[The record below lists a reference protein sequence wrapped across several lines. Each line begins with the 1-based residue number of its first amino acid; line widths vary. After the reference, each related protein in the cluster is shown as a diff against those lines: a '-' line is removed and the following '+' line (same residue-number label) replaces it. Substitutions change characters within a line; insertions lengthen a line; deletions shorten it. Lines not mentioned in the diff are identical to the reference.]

1 MPRPLQGLLFSVTS
15 PCHPSWLQEP
25 QSRKVSPRW
34 LFGVLLQSSD
44 SSLHRGS
51 SGTGRW
57 LSELPGNRPKWRGR
71 GKVKICEKEVGSGC
85 GGHSGSLADGLPI
98 LPGSLLKHIFL
109 DFSLYYYL
117 RKRCE
122 LSHSRLS
129 PTSLEKLYDLSIPQC
144 PCHKV
149 GALICT

>member
-1 MPRPLQGLLFSVTS
+1 MHPPPQGLLFSATS
-15 PCHPSWLQEP
+15 SCHPSWLQEP
-25 QSRKVSPRW
+25 QSRKASSRW

-44 SSLHRGS
+44 SSLHPGS

-57 LSELPGNRPKWRGR
+57 FKELPGELLGNRSKLRGR
-71 GKVKICEKEVGSGC
+71 GKVKICEKEVGSG
-85 GGHSGSLADGLPI
+85 GHSRSLAGGLPS

-109 DFSLYYYL
+109 DSSLLL

-129 PTSLEKLYDLSIPQC
+129 PTSLGKSCDLSTPTVSL
-144 PCHKV
+144 P
-149 GALICT
+149 